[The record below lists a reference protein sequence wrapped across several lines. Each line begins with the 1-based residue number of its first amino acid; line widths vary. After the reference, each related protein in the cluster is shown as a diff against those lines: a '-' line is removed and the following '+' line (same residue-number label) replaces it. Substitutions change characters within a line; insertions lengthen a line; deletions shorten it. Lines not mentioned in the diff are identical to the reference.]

1 VNIRNFNRGHFRP
14 PDSNL
19 RDNTGTAKRKDSRL
33 RIVQVAAGAVALSL
47 RILLSG
53 GDSEEKDVI
62 VFYDAEGKVV
72 RVLPAKDVVFI
83 VPERL
88 LRPEQPSRPD
98 QPPKKMVWPGEETKD
113 EE

>member
-1 VNIRNFNRGHFRP
+1 VNILNFNRGHFWHLAIALA
-14 PDSNL
+14 L
-19 RDNTGTAKRKDSRL
+19 RL
-33 RIVQVAAGAVALSL
+33 
-47 RILLSG
+47 LLSD
-53 GDSEEKDVI
+53 GDSSEKDVI
-62 VFYDAEGKVV
+62 VFYDAEGKII

-98 QPPKKMVWPGEETKD
+98 QPPKKIVWPGEEPKD

>member
-1 VNIRNFNRGHFRP
+1 VNHPNFNRGLFWRLAIARA
-14 PDSNL
+14 L
-19 RDNTGTAKRKDSRL
+19 RL
-33 RIVQVAAGAVALSL
+33 
-47 RILLSG
+47 LLSG

-88 LRPEQPSRPD
+88 LRPDDSSNPDRP
-98 QPPKKMVWPGEETKD
+98 PRTMVWPGEEPKD